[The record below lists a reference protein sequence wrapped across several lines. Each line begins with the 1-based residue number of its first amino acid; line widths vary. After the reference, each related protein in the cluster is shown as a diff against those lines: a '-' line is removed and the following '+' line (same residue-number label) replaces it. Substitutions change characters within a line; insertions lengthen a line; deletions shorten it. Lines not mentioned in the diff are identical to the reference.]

1 MALIVN
7 RKEYNILESN
17 KSDLAGSDLW
27 NGHYT
32 TETDCDVSIVAD
44 RPIFDNSRSSQMSK
58 GFKVIPHSILESAAW
73 QGATF
78 KYRAFLI
85 ELLLRCAWKKTTFVS
100 NGHVIELLP
109 GQFACSLRNMANIFN
124 PQGRRGLSS
133 EDKYTKHDIVGAIN
147 YFFTLRL
154 LVREVRHGITILTI
168 TDPDIYD
175 SNFNFIRTD
184 DRTASGQQADS
195 HLKEPVNQRTIKTKE
210 KKKDIAQSSQG
221 CPSIKAPSC
230 QISFS
235 FESGKFEGIT
245 EEDLQDWKVAYPNAD
260 ITKQLAL
267 MVQWIKSNPTKSKN
281 KKLWRKFITNWLM
294 KSDEKEMNR
303 QAIASQKTFG
313 APEVDRRRRNPD
325 GTIANDKEYLF

>member
-7 RKEYNILESN
+7 RKEYSILENN
-17 KSDLAGSDLW
+17 KPNLGGSGLLD
-27 NGHYT
+27 GRCM
-32 TETDCDVSIVAD
+32 TETNRDVSIVAD
-44 RPIFDNSRSSQMSK
+44 RPIFDNRSSQMSK

-85 ELLLRCAWKKTTFVS
+85 EILLRCVWKKTTFVS

-109 GQFACSLRNMANIFN
+109 GQFACSLRNMANLFN

-168 TDPDIYD
+168 TEPDIYD
-175 SNFNFIRTD
+175 SNFNFVRTD
-184 DRTASGQQADS
+184 DRTKSGQQADS
-195 HLKEPVNQRTIKTKE
+195 HLKEPVNQRTKETKDKE
-210 KKKDIAQSSQG
+210 DIAQNDQDR
-221 CPSIKAPSC
+221 PSIKVPSC

-245 EEDLQDWKVAYPNAD
+245 EADLQDWKVAYPNVD
-260 ITKQLAL
+260 VTKQLAR
-267 MVQWIKSNPTKSKN
+267 MVEWIKSNPSKCKN
-281 KKLWRKFITNWLM
+281 RKLWRKLITGWLR
-294 KSDEKEMNR
+294 DNDDKELR
-303 QAIASQKTFG
+303 QAFASQKTFG
-313 APEVDRRRRNPD
+313 APQVDRRRRNPD